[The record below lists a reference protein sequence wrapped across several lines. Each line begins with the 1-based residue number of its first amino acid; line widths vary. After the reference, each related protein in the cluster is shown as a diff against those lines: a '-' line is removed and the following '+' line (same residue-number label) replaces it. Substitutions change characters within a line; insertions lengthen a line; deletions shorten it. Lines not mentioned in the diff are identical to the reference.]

1 MRRSWSFCVSI
12 GSQKTGKE
20 ALKEQKYL
28 RHAQS
33 KAFFLHLMVEYN
45 LALIEYSGMTQ
56 SWVRDNALY
65 TEPSYREFA
74 HGNHFRYLHL
84 TGKSLIPEYIP
95 TNKKCFACRLN
106 DYPSLFKTFKK
117 K

>member
-1 MRRSWSFCVSI
+1 MIILIIFLILTVLWQARHLMTGRLMMGRSWSFCVSI

-45 LALIEYSGMTQ
+45 LALMEYSGMTQ
-56 SWVRDNALY
+56 SWVRDNLPADIL
-65 TEPSYREFA
+65 
-74 HGNHFRYLHL
+74 
-84 TGKSLIPEYIP
+84 
-95 TNKKCFACRLN
+95 
-106 DYPSLFKTFKK
+106 
-117 K
+117 

>member
-1 MRRSWSFCVSI
+1 MMRRSWSFCVSI

-45 LALIEYSGMTQ
+45 LALMEYSGMTQ
-56 SWVRDNALY
+56 SWVRDNLPADIL
-65 TEPSYREFA
+65 
-74 HGNHFRYLHL
+74 
-84 TGKSLIPEYIP
+84 
-95 TNKKCFACRLN
+95 
-106 DYPSLFKTFKK
+106 
-117 K
+117 